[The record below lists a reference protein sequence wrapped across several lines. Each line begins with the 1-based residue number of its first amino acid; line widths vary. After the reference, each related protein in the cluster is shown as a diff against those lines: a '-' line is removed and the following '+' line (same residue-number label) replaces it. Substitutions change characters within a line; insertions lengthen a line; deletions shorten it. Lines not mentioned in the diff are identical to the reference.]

1 MGFPYSTGH
10 LQHCFCTVT
19 TEAVHERGTRRCE
32 ERHGHST
39 IVKGCNNN
47 ILFWWFVFHVS
58 IYRIPLQNVQR
69 HNGFVC
75 EGLLRFPIASLRKD
89 PERKKPS
96 STSKTFSCR
105 NHLAWLTGER
115 GVNWLTTILYVEQ
128 IALSVVIE
136 MGRDF
141 MMDG

>member
-1 MGFPYSTGH
+1 MCRYIESPSRTSNGIMVLSARDFYVSRSH
-10 LQHCFCTVT
+10 LL
-19 TEAVHERGTRRCE
+19 EK
-32 ERHGHST
+32 
-39 IVKGCNNN
+39 I
-47 ILFWWFVFHVS
+47 
-58 IYRIPLQNVQR
+58 QN
-69 HNGFVC
+69 
-75 EGLLRFPIASLRKD
+75 E
-89 PERKKPS
+89 KKPS